1 MDPSTDHQASEL
13 IQTARLLLRK
23 KLGVFLV
30 FAGIATALWF
40 LQALDRT
47 YVAVIENPV
56 VFKNLPEEK
65 VLITNLPKK
74 LSLEIEGSGFSIL
87 RHNWDLSKQPV
98 QIDFKNLT
106 TVSNESL
113 RGRWVRITL
122 SSYRQKM
129 AQQFNNFQI
138 ISLSPDTINLGF
150 ATMIEKRIEVTPKVV
165 FELSKGVMLASP
177 VKTDPEFVTLTGPD
191 LLLDTITK
199 VYTQELNLKRIQE
212 TVVRKVFLD
221 ALPEEIKVSE
231 NKLSLIVNVESFTEK
246 TLKVD
251 IEPVNLADS
260 MYLKTFPSRVNLTF
274 NVILSQFESV
284 SEKDFQAVVDYSDH
298 QQGTKTLKVKLLRQ
312 PPFIGKVRIS
322 PESVDY
328 IIER

>member
-1 MDPSTDHQASEL
+1 MDPSTDHQASGL
-13 IQTARLLLRK
+13 IQRARLLLRK

-98 QIDFKNLT
+98 QIDFSNLT

-113 RGRWVRITL
+113 RGKWVRITL

-138 ISLSPDTINLGF
+138 ISLSPDTLNLGF

-212 TVVRKVFLD
+212 TVVRKVFLET
-221 ALPEEIKVSE
+221 LPEEINVSE
-231 NKLSLIVNVESFTEK
+231 NNLSLIINVESFTEK
-246 TLKVD
+246 TLKVE

-284 SEKDFQAVVDYSDH
+284 SEKDFQAVVDYRDH